1 METAKQRSIFTGA
14 VRSDPEYRQLLEA
27 VGVQRRA
34 NPKPVLVTGLCE
46 GACDALCAAL
56 AEDIPGGR
64 PVLVVCPE
72 EKECLRLASI
82 CTVLGLRA
90 AFYPVRDLNF
100 YNMTASREFEH
111 NRLGILFGIT
121 GGLFDVILTTPD
133 AALGY
138 TMPPS
143 ALSEHLITVSF
154 EGSADAGAGAGGAGG
169 VEALAMRLSAA
180 GYIRADAASSET
192 LGRSGLVEGPGQF
205 AVRGGIVDVYAPS
218 MRIVRA
224 DGSRGGGSFALRIEF
239 FGDEIDRMGLFDTA
253 TQRVTEQI
261 RSATL
266 APARELLAGRD
277 ELEEI
282 EAAVRLLRRRTKDQR
297 VMDELDGELSAIG
310 TALESGSEVRFLDKY
325 ISLVYS
331 EKTCLLDYFSPMTLC
346 LIRGNAAVNDRLK
359 AAEWHAAKEAEEMVT
374 SGVIAGKYAEYNAPS
389 SALSNFVSKHTT
401 VLLDSLMQGMSGA
414 ELGGLYGFR
423 TKHALSCAG
432 NDMLLREELEN
443 YFKSGCRVVIM
454 AGSEASAANY
464 AGLLREWGYSAR
476 DAGDGSSLD
485 PDTIGRGEAAVIS
498 EAPVSPFEMTVPR
511 IAIITVLADA
521 RAGAVS
527 ASSRARK
534 RKKRDSAT
542 EQIMSYADLSVGDYV
557 VHESHGIGRYLGITT
572 MEVDGVTR
580 DYVTIQYAGSDRLFM
595 PVEKLDKV
603 SKYIGARADDDTL
616 RLSKFGGAEWG
627 KTKAKTK
634 ASLKN
639 IAKELIK
646 LYAERMRRPGFAFPK
661 DDDFQ
666 RDFESAFEYEETS
679 AQLDAT
685 EDIKEDMEKP
695 RPMDRLLCGDVGYG
709 KTEVALRAAYKA
721 IVAGKQVALL
731 VPTTI
736 LALQHYQTATSRMR
750 AFAVNVEMLS
760 RFRTDKQQKKI
771 IADIARGDIDLIIGT
786 HRLLSNDIKFS
797 DLGLLI
803 VDEEQRFGV
812 AQKEKIKQAAGN
824 VDVLSLSATPIPRT
838 LNMAMTGIRDISVLD
853 EAPGDRMPVQTYV
866 LEHDDI
872 IIMDAIKREL
882 RRGGQVFY
890 LHNTVETIDGV
901 AAKIAKE
908 IPEATVVTAHGKMDK
923 ERLEAIWAD
932 MTAGKIDVLVCTT
945 IIETGVDVPN
955 ANTLI
960 VDSAHRMGLSQLHQ
974 LRGRVG
980 RSSRRAYAYFTYPR
994 GRALSEIAE
1003 KRLEAIREYAEFGAG
1018 FRIALRDLEIRGAG
1032 SILGA
1037 EQHGHLDDV
1046 GYDMYVKLLN
1056 EAVLEEKGE
1065 KPAERTECTVTISQ
1079 DAYLPASYVPSGAQ
1093 RMALYKRIAHITS
1106 QQDADELY
1114 DELLDR
1120 YGEPPAATGTLLD
1133 IALLRHRA
1141 EQCGITAVTQSGG
1154 DIHIVPSEFDP
1165 LIWQELSAS
1174 MPSRL
1179 RAVLGSTTY
1188 VTLRLRSGEDAVGI
1202 INRLFEKY
1210 IEIRDKAQ

>member
-1 METAKQRSIFTGA
+1 MSNMETTVQRSIFTGA
-14 VRSDPEYRQLLEA
+14 VRADSEYRQLLA
-27 VGVQRRA
+27 SVGVQRRA

-46 GACDALCAAL
+46 GACDALSAAL
-56 AEDIPGGR
+56 CEDMPGGR
-64 PVLVVCPE
+64 PAVIICPE

-82 CTVLGLRA
+82 ATSLGLRA

-100 YNMTASREFEH
+100 YNITASREFEH
-111 NRLGILFGIT
+111 NRLGVLFGIS

-143 ALSEHLITVSF
+143 SLANNLISVSLDDG
-154 EGSADAGAGAGGAGG
+154 ECGGIS
-169 VEALAMRLSAA
+169 VLVDSLTAA
-180 GYIRADAASSET
+180 GYIRADAPGSEM
-192 LGRSGLVEGPGQF
+192 LGSSGLVEGAGQF
-205 AVRGGIVDVYAPS
+205 AVRGGIVDVAAPS

-224 DGSRGGGSFALRIEF
+224 DGSRDGGAFALRIEF

-261 RSATL
+261 KSAVL

-277 ELEEI
+277 ELAAI
-282 EAAVRLLRRRTKDQR
+282 SAAVRSLRKKTKDPR
-297 VMDELDGELSAIG
+297 VGDELDGELAALDTAIAAG
-310 TALESGSEVRFLDKY
+310 GEVRFLDKY
-325 ISLVYS
+325 ISLIYS
-331 EKTCLLDYFSPMTLC
+331 EKSCLLDYFSPMSLC
-346 LIRGNAAVNDRLK
+346 LIRGNAAVSDRLK
-359 AAEWHAAKEAEEMVT
+359 AAEWHAAKEAEEMVA
-374 SGVIAGKYAEYNAPS
+374 SGVIAGKYAEYSAPAS
-389 SALSNFVSKHTT
+389 RLTGFISKHTT

-423 TKHALSCAG
+423 TKHSLSCAG
-432 NDMLLREELEN
+432 NDALLREELEG
-443 YFKSGCRVVIM
+443 YVKGGYRVVLM
-454 AGSEASAANY
+454 AGSESAAANY
-464 AGLLREWGYSAR
+464 AGLLREWGFNAR
-476 DAGDGSSLD
+476 DAGDGNALD
-485 PDTIGRGEAAVIS
+485 PDTVDRGEVAVIS
-498 EAPVSPFEMTVPR
+498 SAPISPFEMTVPR
-511 IAIITVLADA
+511 IAVITVLADS
-521 RAGAVS
+521 RAGSVS

-534 RKKRDSAT
+534 RKKRESAT

-557 VHESHGIGRYLGITT
+557 VHETHGIGRYLGITT
-572 MEVDGVTR
+572 MESGGVTR
-580 DYVTIQYAGSDRLFM
+580 DYITIQYAGSDRLFM

-627 KTKAKTK
+627 KTKARAK
-634 ASLKN
+634 AALKD

-646 LYAERMRRPGFAFPK
+646 LYAERSRRPGFAFPK
-661 DDDFQ
+661 DDQFQ

-679 AQLDAT
+679 AQLDAA

-771 IADIARGDIDLIIGT
+771 IADIERGDIDLIIGT
-786 HRLLSNDIKFS
+786 HRLLSGDIKFN

-812 AQKEKIKQAAGN
+812 AQKEKIKQASGN

-853 EAPGDRMPVQTYV
+853 EAPGDRLPVQTYV

-872 IIMDAIKREL
+872 IITDAIKREL

-890 LHNTVETIDGV
+890 LHNTVETIDGI
-901 AAKIAKE
+901 AAQIARE
-908 IPEATVVTAHGKMDK
+908 VPDATIVTAHGKMEK
-923 ERLEAIWAD
+923 ERLEEIWAD

-994 GRALSEIAE
+994 GRALTEIAE

-1065 KPAERTECTVTISQ
+1065 KPVEKTECTVTLAE

-1106 QQDADELY
+1106 QDDADELY
-1114 DELLDR
+1114 DELTDR
-1120 YGEPPAATGTLLD
+1120 YGEPPAATGALLD

-1141 EQCGITAVTQSGG
+1141 ELCGITAVTQIGN
-1154 DIHIVPSEFDP
+1154 DIRMVPSEFDP
-1165 LIWQELSAS
+1165 VVWQELSAS

-1179 RAVLGSTTY
+1179 RASLGSTTF
-1188 VTLRLRSGEDAVGI
+1188 VTLRLRGGEDPIGI

-1210 IEIRDKAQ
+1210 IEIRDKAE

>member
-1093 RMALYKRIAHITS
+1093 RMALYKSIAHITS

-1154 DIHIVPSEFDP
+1154 DIRIVPSEFDP

>member
-1 METAKQRSIFTGA
+1 MEISKQRSIFTGA
-14 VRSDPEYRQLLEA
+14 VRSDPEYRQLLDS

-72 EKECLRLASI
+72 EKECLRLSSI
-82 CTVLGLRA
+82 CTALGLRA

-138 TMPPS
+138 TIPPS
-143 ALSEHLITVSF
+143 SLSEKLITVSL
-154 EGSADAGAGAGGAGG
+154 DGG
-169 VEALAMRLSAA
+169 VGEGAADGISALTDSLAAA
-180 GYIRADAASSET
+180 GYIRADAVSSET
-192 LGRSGLVEGPGQF
+192 MGGSGLVEGAGQF
-205 AVRGGIVDVYAPS
+205 AVRGGIVDVCAPS

-224 DGSRGGGSFALRIEF
+224 DGSRDGGSFALRIEF
-239 FGDEIDRMGLFDTA
+239 FGDEVDRMGLFDTA

-261 RSATL
+261 KSATL
-266 APARELLAGRD
+266 APARELLAGRA
-277 ELEEI
+277 ELEAI
-282 EAAVRLLRRRTKDQR
+282 ESAVRSLRRKTKDSR
-297 VMDELDGELSAIG
+297 VAEELDGELAAVAA
-310 TALESGSEVRFLDKY
+310 ALESGSEVRFLDKY

-331 EKTCLLDYFSPMTLC
+331 EKTCLLDYFSPMSLC
-346 LIRGNAAVNDRLK
+346 IVRGNAAVNDRLK
-359 AAEWHAAKEAEEMVT
+359 AAEWHAAKEAEEMT
-374 SGVIAGKYAEYNAPS
+374 SSGVIAGRYAEYSAPS
-389 SALSNFVSKHTT
+389 SALSGFISRHTT

-432 NDMLLREELEN
+432 NDTLLREELES
-443 YFKSGCRVVIM
+443 YFSSGCRVVIM

-464 AGLLREWGYSAR
+464 AGLLCEWGYKAR
-476 DAGDGSSLD
+476 QGGDGSSLD
-485 PDTIGRGEAAVIS
+485 PDTVGRGEAVVIS
-498 EAPVSPFEMTVPR
+498 GAPLSPFEMTVPR
-511 IAIITVLADA
+511 IAIITVLADS
-521 RAGAVS
+521 RAGAA
-527 ASSRARK
+527 ASTARSRT
-534 RKKRDSAT
+534 RKKRNSAT

-557 VHESHGIGRYLGITT
+557 VHEAHGIGRYLGITT
-572 MEVDGVTR
+572 MDVDGVTR

-639 IAKELIK
+639 IAKELIR

-679 AQLDAT
+679 AQLDAA

-760 RFRTDKQQKKI
+760 RFRTDKQQRKI
-771 IADIARGDIDLIIGT
+771 IADVERGDIDLIIGT
-786 HRLLSNDIKFS
+786 HRLLSGDIKFNN
-797 DLGLLI
+797 LGLLI
-803 VDEEQRFGV
+803 IDEEQRFGV

-838 LNMAMTGIRDISVLD
+838 LNMAMTGIRDISLLD

-901 AAKIAKE
+901 AAKILKE
-908 IPEATVVTAHGKMDK
+908 IPDASVVTAHGKMEK

-994 GRALSEIAE
+994 GRALTEIAE

-1065 KPAERTECTVTISQ
+1065 APAERTECTVTISQ

-1141 EQCGITAVTQSGG
+1141 EQCGITAVTQNGG
-1154 DIHIVPSEFDP
+1154 DIRIVPSEFDP
-1165 LIWQELSAS
+1165 VIWQELSSS

-1179 RAVLGSTTY
+1179 RAVLGSTNYITF
-1188 VTLRLRSGEDAVGI
+1188 RLRNGEDAVGI

-1210 IEIRDKAQ
+1210 IDIRDKAE

>member
-34 NPKPVLVTGLCE
+34 NPKPVLVTGLCD

-143 ALSEHLITVSF
+143 ALSEHLITVSL
-154 EGSADAGAGAGGAGG
+154 EGSADAGAGAGG

-266 APARELLAGRD
+266 APARELLAGRA

-282 EAAVRLLRRRTKDQR
+282 EAAVRFLRRRTKDQR

-374 SGVIAGKYAEYNAPS
+374 SGVIAGKYAEYSAPA
-389 SALSNFVSKHTT
+389 SALSNFISRHTT

-476 DAGDGSSLD
+476 DEGDGSSLD

-890 LHNTVETIDGV
+890 LHNTVEMIDGV

-1154 DIHIVPSEFDP
+1154 DIRIVPSEFDP

>member
-374 SGVIAGKYAEYNAPS
+374 SGVIAGKYAEYSAPA
-389 SALSNFVSKHTT
+389 SALSSFISRHTT

-1154 DIHIVPSEFDP
+1154 DIRIVPSEFDP

>member
-143 ALSEHLITVSF
+143 ALSEHLITVSL
-154 EGSADAGAGAGGAGG
+154 EGSADAGAGAGG

-224 DGSRGGGSFALRIEF
+224 DESRGGGSFALRIEF

-266 APARELLAGRD
+266 APARELLAGRA

-374 SGVIAGKYAEYNAPS
+374 SGVIAGKYAEYSAPA
-389 SALSNFVSKHTT
+389 SALSNFISRHTT

-853 EAPGDRMPVQTYV
+853 EAPGDRLPVQTYV

-1154 DIHIVPSEFDP
+1154 DIRIVPSEFDP